1 MPGGFSADP
10 PSHAPRRRAGHR
22 RWLQRDLLH
31 RLPQTWSEREYVCKT
46 LDKAF
51 ACAWEDGDHVL
62 VGTKCNQ
69 LLRLDTLTGR
79 SRAIPL
85 PPAPPRARET
95 FDHEWGHCGIHSI
108 ALSPARRLVATGG
121 DNPADAVVLDR
132 ATWRPVA
139 TLVGHLDWVFGL
151 AWLSDAHLVTAS
163 RDASVGLWTLPEEAV
178 LGDGAGQDEAD
189 AAADGEEEAR
199 AGGVRPG
206 AGAGGAG
213 PGAGAGG
220 AGPGPG
226 TEAATPATPAAS
238 GLVLTKDY
246 GRHGDFRKSFGGKVR
261 GVEYDAATRTL
272 ATLSLEGA
280 VRLHDPGD
288 NLRLIRR
295 IDLKPR
301 NAGEEL
307 VCLALTPSFAAAGRQ
322 TDVVLMDTRTRRGA
336 MTIIPS
342 PDATV
347 GVRSVSVQDDLVSF
361 GTGAGKLCFF
371 DVRAG
376 KLLDRAARREAAVGQ
391 YHTPALLAPLPFA
404 LETGP
409 GWLDQ
414 NQTYWWVGVWRG
426 RRTPPGQGV
435 EGARAG
441 VEGGW
446 GETGPDHFANTRV
459 QHACYAHAWDPAAQ
473 RVFACG
479 GPLAFGMRGCYMGL
493 WR

>member
-163 RDASVGLWTLPEEAV
+163 RDAS
-178 LGDGAGQDEAD
+178 
-189 AAADGEEEAR
+189 
-199 AGGVRPG
+199 
-206 AGAGGAG
+206 
-213 PGAGAGG
+213 
-220 AGPGPG
+220 
-226 TEAATPATPAAS
+226 
-238 GLVLTKDY
+238 DY

-295 IDLKPR
+295 IDLKPRNAGEELVCLALTPSFAAAGRQTDVVLMDTRTRRGAMTIIPSPDATVIDLKPR

-414 NQTYWWVGVWRG
+414 NQTYW
-426 RRTPPGQGV
+426 
-435 EGARAG
+435 
-441 VEGGW
+441 
-446 GETGPDHFANTRV
+446 DHFANTRV

>member
-1 MPGGFSADP
+1 MSVPGEVCAGQLAHDGG
-10 PSHAPRRRAGHR
+10 AGHR

-189 AAADGEEEAR
+189 AAADREEEAR
-199 AGGVRPG
+199 AGGVRPE

-213 PGAGAGG
+213 PGAG
-220 AGPGPG
+220 
-226 TEAATPATPAAS
+226 TEAANPANPATS

-414 NQTYWWVGVWRG
+414 NQTYW
-426 RRTPPGQGV
+426 
-435 EGARAG
+435 
-441 VEGGW
+441 
-446 GETGPDHFANTRV
+446 DHFANTRV